1 MKTKTTY
8 ATLLALAA
16 AVLLVLS
23 ACGGGGDASAGGST
37 SSTAPM
43 VSSKT
48 VDGVGPVLVD
58 ADGMALYAADQEAG
72 GKVLCTGSC
81 TSIWEPLTVSAGMPT
96 AGDGVDGT
104 LGVTTRPDGGRQV
117 TLDGRLLYRFTEDPE
132 AGTVTGNG
140 TADSFDGRSFTWHV
154 ATPSG
159 ISSSRAN
166 SSSSSDDD
174 GGYGY

>member
-8 ATLLALAA
+8 ATFLALAA

-81 TSIWEPLTVSAGMPT
+81 TSIWEPLTVRAGMPT

-117 TLDGRLLYRFTEDPE
+117 TLDELEFALDDEIPE
-132 AGTVTGNG
+132 G
-140 TADSFDGRSFTWHV
+140 V
-154 ATPSG
+154 ATCQVKLRPSKLSAVPFPVTVPASG
-159 ISSSRAN
+159 SSVKR
-166 SSSSSDDD
+166 
-174 GGYGY
+174 